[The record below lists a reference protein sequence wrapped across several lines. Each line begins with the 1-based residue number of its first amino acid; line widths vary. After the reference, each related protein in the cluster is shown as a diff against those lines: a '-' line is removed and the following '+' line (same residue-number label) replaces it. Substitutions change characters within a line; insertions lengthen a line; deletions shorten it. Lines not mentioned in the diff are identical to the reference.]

1 MHLLRKWIVSLVPVL
16 LIGAVAGCSDSD
28 EEVQPEVKLT
38 VVTESVSVEAA
49 GGSFKATYRLE
60 GVAEG
65 VKPQVEC
72 GAKWIKGFDL
82 SKAGEISF
90 TVEPNEEEIQRQTT
104 VEVSYGDLSGEFTVT
119 QAGAQK
125 PPVKLTVSPEAISA
139 EAAGGSYKVTYVLEN
154 APEGEK
160 PEANCTESWVNGFD
174 LSKAGEITFNVD
186 ANAVEAPREVKV
198 LVAYNEA
205 VAEFTV
211 TQAAA
216 AHIPAIG
223 IEIKEIYDA
232 GVLYRIAPED
242 PEMTYISL
250 VTDKSYFDSY
260 ATEEDY
266 FKDELKF
273 FQDCANAK
281 KQSLSEYLA
290 TVLKKG
296 EVTGPAYR
304 LKPEREYYIYAY
316 GLTANGERLT
326 PIYKQGFTTIAVEP
340 SNVELKI
347 DYIVSGTT
355 VSMTITPSD
364 PEQLYVFNAMS
375 AAEATSDEVM
385 LNAAQREIDQYIEY
399 YEALFGVPQDEAVP
413 RFASK
418 GVTTYTFEGLPPESE
433 FVGYVVA
440 VNRLGSICSNVVSK
454 PFATTVDKPNEDPIK
469 LTLTAL
475 SKREVS
481 VMANPTMPDHYV
493 VGVDMALRWEGMTDE
508 QILNRLVAGYQWQVK
523 GSTGDHTFTFYNLM
537 PQTDYCIFAFGYVGG
552 VATTK
557 LCRLDFKTKD
567 AASVDIFFK
576 MVYDK
581 YYDGDEMIDLYGSKY
596 YEARGKAVFP
606 ISIVTEGSDYC
617 KEVFYLFYSGDYSD
631 TEAYPDDMFLG
642 DLIEYGEWMS
652 TNCFYPAYDRPHT
665 MIGFGAGSDMEMG
678 PISRQVVTLTREGAS
693 PASEFP
699 APASTNVYRGKTRRY
714 TGFELTSLSKIFPT
728 PAAAQI
734 GTRIPRTMPYK
745 ATAPRKENPR
755 RIIGL

>member
-1 MHLLRKWIVSLVPVL
+1 MPVL
-16 LIGAVAGCSDSD
+16 LIGVMAGCSDSD

-49 GGSFKATYRLE
+49 GGPFKATYRLE

-65 VKPQVEC
+65 LKPQVKC
-72 GAKWIKGFDL
+72 GATWIKGFDL

-90 TVEPNEEEIQRQTT
+90 SVEANEEETQRQTI
-104 VEVSYGDLSGEFTVT
+104 VEVTYSDLSGEFTVT

-125 PPVKLTVSPEAISA
+125 PEVKLSVTPEAISA
-139 EAAGGSYKVTYVLEN
+139 EAAGGSYKVTYLLEN
-154 APEGEK
+154 AAEGEK

-186 ANAVEAPREVKV
+186 ANEVKAPREVKV
-198 LVAYNEA
+198 LVAYNGA

-216 AHIPAIG
+216 PHIPVLG

-232 GVLYRIAPED
+232 GVVYRIAPED
-242 PEMTYISL
+242 SEMTYISM
-250 VTDKSYFDSY
+250 VAEKSYFDSY
-260 ATEEDY
+260 ATEEDF
-266 FKDELKF
+266 FKDELKY
-273 FQDCANAK
+273 FQDYANAK
-281 KQSLSEYLA
+281 KQSLPEYLA

-296 EVTGPAYR
+296 EVSGPAYR

-347 DYIVSGTT
+347 DYIVSGTS

-364 PEQLYVFNAMS
+364 MEQLYVFNAMS
-375 AAEATSDEVM
+375 AAEATSDEVL

-399 YEALFGVPQDEAVP
+399 YETLFGVPQDEAVK

-418 GVTTYTFEGLPPESE
+418 GVTTYTFEGLPPESG

-454 PFATTVDKPNEDPIK
+454 PFATETDKPTDDPIK

-475 SKREVS
+475 SEREVT
-481 VMANPTMPDHYV
+481 VQATTALTDHYV
-493 VGVDMALRWEGMTDE
+493 VGVDMALRWQGMTDE
-508 QILNRLVAGYQWQVK
+508 EIINRLVAGYQWQAK
-523 GSTGDHTFTFYNLM
+523 GATGSHTFSFYNLM

-557 LCRLDFKTKD
+557 LCRLDFTTKE
-567 AASVDIFFK
+567 AVGVDIVFK

-581 YYDGDEMIDLYGSKY
+581 YYDGDDMIQAYGSKY

-606 ISIVTEGSDYC
+606 FEIVTEGSDPC
-617 KEVFYLFYSGDYSD
+617 AEVYYLFYSGDYSD
-631 TEAYPDDMFLG
+631 TTAYPDDYFFEEILQ
-642 DLIEYGEWMS
+642 YGEWRYS
-652 TNCFYPAYDRPHT
+652 NCYYPDYDKPYT
-665 MIGFGAGSDMEMG
+665 MIGFGAGSNMELG
-678 PISRQVVTLTREGAS
+678 PISRQVVTLSREGVS

-699 APASTNVYRGKTRRY
+699 APASMNVYQGKNRRY

-728 PAAAQI
+728 PAAAASVS
-734 GTRIPRTMPYK
+734 GRIPRTMPYTVAGARK
-745 ATAPRKENPR
+745 DSPRHVIK
-755 RIIGL
+755 